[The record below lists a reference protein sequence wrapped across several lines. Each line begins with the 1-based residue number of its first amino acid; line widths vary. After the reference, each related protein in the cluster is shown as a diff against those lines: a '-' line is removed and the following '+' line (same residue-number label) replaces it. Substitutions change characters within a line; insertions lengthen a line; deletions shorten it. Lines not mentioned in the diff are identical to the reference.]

1 MSTTLSRQCR
11 ALRQWL
17 PEYAEDRVS
26 GRRRAA
32 IAEHLAG
39 CARCTEEVAALR
51 AMLTSLHAAEQEAVP
66 PHLLAAVRASLRDP
80 VAARRLPTVRRAP
93 SLWTRLAVPIAAATG
108 LVAIAFALRQPLAP
122 RAVVESAPAA
132 QTAAPSPLRRT
143 RAPVVSPLPTPDHAM
158 PPRAASGGRR
168 AGSALPRDQVMGR
181 GRAPSPARAEPRLGV
196 EELPGRESV
205 EAARGAVGAP
215 GPPAPAESLASAA
228 AESAAPGAVPRAAQ
242 KEAEGADLAGGEV
255 KGTVPPSAPRA
266 RRAVPPGRY
275 ARRYGRGVHPERRRS
290 GHPIGAA
297 PGRDAGPSAYRPESA
312 RRPPARAAVIQT
324 ERGQAIALH
333 LEPSMGRK
341 VKVYAGNQVIR
352 PTGESAD
359 RVLLPAGGM
368 SASPSQVAITVS
380 SEAGDWKYTLF
391 TPGAGQ
397 LGKQQSTA
405 VRRYQLEPLGQV
417 LADLSTQSGL
427 VLLVEGST
435 ERKVEGELPLAF
447 PKEAVD
453 LLAKAANLDA
463 YTEDGVVYTLRPRR

>member
-1 MSTTLSRQCR
+1 MSTTLPRQCR

-39 CARCTEEVAALR
+39 CAHCREEVAALR
-51 AMLTSLHAAEQEAVP
+51 AMLASLHAVEQEAVP
-66 PHLLAAVRASLRDP
+66 AHLLAAVRTSLRGP

-122 RAVVESAPAA
+122 RAALESAPAA

-168 AGSALPRDQVMGR
+168 AGPALPRDQVMGR
-181 GRAPSPARAEPRLGV
+181 GRAPSLARAETRPGA

-205 EAARGAVGAP
+205 EVARGAAGPP
-215 GPPAPAESLASAA
+215 GPPAPAASAPAAA
-228 AESAAPGAVPRAAQ
+228 AEAAPDAVPQAAQ

-255 KGTVPPSAPRA
+255 NGAISPSGPRA
-266 RRAVPPGRY
+266 RRAIPPGHY
-275 ARRYGRGVHPERRRS
+275 TRRHGRGVRPERGRS
-290 GHPIGAA
+290 GHPAGAA
-297 PGRDAGPSAYRPESA
+297 PGRDAGPSAYRLESA

-324 ERGQAIALH
+324 ERGQAIALR

-435 ERKVEGELPLAF
+435 ARKVEGELPLAF
-447 PKEAVD
+447 PKEAVAQ
-453 LLAKAANLDA
+453 LAEAANLDA